1 VGNDEGFRLQASGF
15 RLQASGFRLQA
26 SGFRLQG
33 AAEQPNSQDDWDNR
47 PTVNSQDD
55 WGQSPED
62 AQHKTLADLAQASG
76 SDSTQ
81 HKTLHAAQRN
91 QTTPKSKVVCSNMH
105 QSRREAGGWSEQPN
119 SHDDWDNRPTVNS
132 QDDWGQSP
140 EDAQHKTLADLA
152 QASGSDST
160 QHKTLH
166 AAQRNQTTPKSKVV
180 CLNMHQSRRKA

>member
-91 QTTPKSKVVCSNMH
+91 QTTPKSKVVC
-105 QSRREAGGWSEQPN
+105 
-119 SHDDWDNRPTVNS
+119 
-132 QDDWGQSP
+132 
-140 EDAQHKTLADLA
+140 
-152 QASGSDST
+152 
-160 QHKTLH
+160 
-166 AAQRNQTTPKSKVV
+166 
-180 CLNMHQSRRKA
+180 LNMHQSRRKA

>member
-1 VGNDEGFRLQASGF
+1 VGWESVAVQRIPQKRIFVPDLEKTGPWNAAETTQSRREASGF
-15 RLQASGFRLQA
+15 RLQASGFR
-26 SGFRLQG
+26 
-33 AAEQPNSQDDWDNR
+33 EQPNSQTARTIEDNR

-119 SHDDWDNRPTVNS
+119 S

-140 EDAQHKTLADLA
+140 DGKGMLERVKR
-152 QASGSDST
+152 
-160 QHKTLH
+160 
-166 AAQRNQTTPKSKVV
+166 AAVWLLS
-180 CLNMHQSRRKA
+180 